1 MGPHVCGVAA
11 ALPPEGAHAALGRPG
26 GGVMLRV
33 GLTGG
38 IGSGK
43 STVLQMFAAFGAAVI
58 DADAI
63 SRTVT
68 AAGGAALPRIAQQ
81 FGAHFIGAD
90 GALDRTLMREHAY
103 ADPEARG
110 RLEAI
115 IHPLVGAESERQI
128 QAALDHGSRCLVFD
142 IPLLV
147 ESGRW
152 RRQVD
157 QVVVVDCEVATQI
170 ARVVARSA
178 LTPQQVEAI
187 VAAQAPRLQ
196 RLAAADVVIC
206 NEGLTLAQL
215 QSEVAAAARR
225 FGL

>member
-1 MGPHVCGVAA
+1 MI
-11 ALPPEGAHAALGRPG
+11 
-26 GGVMLRV
+26 RV

-43 STVLQMFAAFGAAVI
+43 STVLAMLAQLGAATI

-63 SRTVT
+63 SRSTTAVGGAAIAAIARVFGADFVT
-68 AAGGAALPRIAQQ
+68 AAG
-81 FGAHFIGAD
+81 
-90 GALDRTLMREHAY
+90 ALDRDRMRAHAY
-103 ADPEARG
+103 ADATARK
-110 RLEAI
+110 RLEEI
-115 IHPLVGAESERQI
+115 IHPLVGQESARQV
-128 QAALDHGSRCLVFD
+128 QAAVDAGARCIVFD

-152 RRQVD
+152 RSQVD
-157 QVVVVDCEVATQI
+157 RVLVIDCSPDTQV

-178 LTPQQVEAI
+178 LKPEEVQAI
-187 VAAQAPRLQ
+187 IGAQAPRAL

-206 NEGLTLAQL
+206 NEGLSLDALRDNVVQ
-215 QSEVAAAARR
+215 AALR